1 MKLLQNTSYSNKHS
15 SSTVLFFFSGLF
27 IFILC
32 SPLSADAGKTIT
44 DTSQDFITDSYDSFE
59 DDFFDEDTH
68 KTSVDTKDKHQSDA
82 SAKNSNKNTV
92 QENTEADT
100 SSDKSSEKSQTG
112 VAVKRVAQIRYV
124 LRSSYS
130 LKKGVKLYTGI
141 SHRSFGGFI
150 HLESKAAAPYLQFS
164 LKSFGVLA
172 APFADLQQKY
182 SNKMIPHLGLAT
194 GSLSFNRFLK
204 TMGRTGFLRLRA
216 NYAGIKQSRKLF
228 IALGGSKKDIC
239 YGAELAGTHWN
250 TAFFAVPEKKRRGM
264 QYGVYGSSNFSVQ
277 NNTAMRIQ
285 HITAFLPQVTRKQKK
300 LPYRKKDQQ
309 YHTISGLGFTVT
321 HPNVSFET
329 VGVYSVTAD
338 KNVSGAVK
346 TEFDF
351 FYRYVGLNSGFSY
364 IHPEH
369 FGWNAIKQKERMS
382 AFVQPKLQFKPFV
395 LRGIYAF
402 YLAEK
407 KKLIQPFHTYGVS
420 MQTRHPNIRWY
431 TDWYYAKKQHT
442 VKAYLRF
449 ISAKEWFSGVR
460 WFQNVRIGTQLK
472 LEDKEVNPMIIKKYT
487 VKAGSTFA
495 ITEYITCGMKG
506 SVGRTAQSK
515 RKRKKGYYWKPL
527 EYIGSLFFAVKKHG
541 INKTHSF
548 KLNISGKN
556 REPFYDVSI
565 RYKIQSD

>member
-1 MKLLQNTSYSNKHS
+1 MKPLQNTSYSNKHS

-112 VAVKRVAQIRYV
+112 AAVKRVAQIRYV

-130 LKKGVKLYTGI
+130 LKKGGNLYTGI

-182 SNKMIPHLGLAT
+182 SNKI
-194 GSLSFNRFLK
+194 S
-204 TMGRTGFLRLRA
+204 
-216 NYAGIKQSRKLF
+216 
-228 IALGGSKKDIC
+228 ALGGSKKDIC